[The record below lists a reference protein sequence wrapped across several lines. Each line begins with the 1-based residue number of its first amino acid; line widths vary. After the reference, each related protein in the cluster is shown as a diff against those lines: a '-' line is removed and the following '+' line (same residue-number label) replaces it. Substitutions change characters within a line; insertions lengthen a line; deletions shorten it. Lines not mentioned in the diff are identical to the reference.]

1 MLSFSPMT
9 NTKPEVT
16 FTCNKRKMAKIEDLD
31 HEIRETLKKYSRV
44 LDMTLTN
51 NRSKWNM
58 SGGIGHKV
66 RGRFWPAKLGWCSW
80 LKEKRI
86 GFCGVLIL
94 LFLQFNF

>member
-1 MLSFSPMT
+1 MLSFSPMK

-31 HEIRETLKKYSRV
+31 KQQKQMEYE
-44 LDMTLTN
+44 
-51 NRSKWNM
+51 W
-58 SGGIGHKV
+58 GIGHKV